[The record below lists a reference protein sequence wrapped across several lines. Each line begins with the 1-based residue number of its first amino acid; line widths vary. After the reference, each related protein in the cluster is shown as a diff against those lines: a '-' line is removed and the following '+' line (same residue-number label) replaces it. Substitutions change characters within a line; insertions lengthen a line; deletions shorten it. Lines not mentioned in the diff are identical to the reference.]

1 MPIVSRFE
9 ASANKTPNSA
19 PKRKR
24 PAPLSIRL
32 NDAERAQLV
41 REAKGQPL
49 STYIKAKALGVAPVR
64 LRRSGLSV
72 EDRKALAQALALLG
86 KSNLTPSLN
95 QIARA
100 VDVGVLPVTPET
112 EETLSRSLRAVC
124 ELRRL
129 LVLALGLQE
138 ANE

>member
-1 MPIVSRFE
+1 MPVKNKFE
-9 ASANKTPNSA
+9 ASANKTPSSD

-41 REAKGQPL
+41 SEAKDQPL
-49 STYIKAKALGVAPVR
+49 STYIKAKALGTGPVR

-86 KSNLTPSLN
+86 TSHLPTSLK

-100 VDVGVLPVTPET
+100 VEVGVLPVTPET
-112 EETLSRSLRAVC
+112 EAELFSALKTVCDLRG
-124 ELRRL
+124 L
-129 LVLALGLQE
+129 LVRALGLQE
-138 ANE
+138 ADE